1 MTAKR
6 SNRKR
11 SWARQIGKWLGIA
24 GLLGV
29 AAGGVLIVRDE
40 RQRQAYSPDEVRAR
54 LRERAARATQAN
66 DAHGERISR

>member
-1 MTAKR
+1 M
-6 SNRKR
+6 
-11 SWARQIGKWLGIA
+11 GKWLGIA